1 MHPTLP
7 KSAHICGL
15 VRKDAILDRVKIK
28 PLLVRGPL
36 VVISLNPTPTNFSPG
51 GSGA

>member
-15 VRKDAILDRVKIK
+15 VRKDAILDRVKTK
-28 PLLVRGPL
+28 PLLVRGAL
-36 VVISLNPTPTNFSPG
+36 VVISLNPTPENFSPG